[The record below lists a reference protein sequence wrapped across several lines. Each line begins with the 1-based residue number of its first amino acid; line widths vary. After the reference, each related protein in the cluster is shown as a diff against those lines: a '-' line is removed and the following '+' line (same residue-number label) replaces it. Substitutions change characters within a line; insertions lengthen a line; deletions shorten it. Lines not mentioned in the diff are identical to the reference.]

1 LTVAAADVPADFVG
15 RCGALDLA
23 RLRRVADALVGRV
36 PGGVTFGLV
45 GTLGVGKTRLTQ
57 TLGESLGIDPS
68 AITSPTF
75 TLVQSHDRPPDELL
89 ARPEPAAPTW
99 QVRGRETSCRVE
111 RLHHAD
117 AYRLSDEDEFL
128 QLGVE
133 ELFEEPDAWTVVEW
147 ADRVAG
153 VMPAD
158 TAWVRMGFE
167 SDDRRR
173 TIEFYACAPQL
184 RQLLLDV
191 CREID
196 P

>member
-1 LTVAAADVPADFVG
+1 VAAANVPAEFVG

-23 RLRRVADALVGRV
+23 RLRRVADVLVGRL

-57 TLGESLGIDPS
+57 AVAESLGIDPS
-68 AITSPTF
+68 AVTSPTF
-75 TLVQSHDRPPDELL
+75 TLVHSHDCPREELL
-89 ARPEPAAPTW
+89 ARPESAAPTW
-99 QVRGRETSCRVE
+99 QAGGSQAPFRVA

-153 VMPAD
+153 AMPAD
-158 TAWVRMGFE
+158 AVWVRMDFE
-167 SDDRRR
+167 SDGRRR
-173 TIEFYACAPQL
+173 IIEFYSYAPQF
-184 RQLLLDV
+184 RQPLLDV

-196 P
+196 S